1 MSIKGRPYLFVM
13 DSRKTSYGQELKTGW
28 FLPLRLAIFLI
39 VVGVVLLTQQR
50 ESAISTHFFIYSILT
65 LVFLLSLA
73 VKLPSR
79 MPRLTKFLVF
89 LQIVSEVIVEASI
102 IKATGNMSSPFAALF
117 LLTIVSAAMS
127 YQLIGTLLT
136 ATMASAAYGLVILA
150 GSGTEIPGTID
161 LEVIKK
167 IYSSNDELF
176 YTLFLYICIFYLVAF
191 VSGYLSQKIRSKE
204 RELSRASES
213 LARVQLETDEILKHL
228 HSGLITIDHF
238 GRIIYFNE
246 AAERI
251 TGFRES
257 KIKGKNCL
265 TVFADR
271 MPQFSEKLLSVLKS
285 SQLESRC
292 EITVIDEDGEEIPI
306 GISTSVLEDEA
317 RGVRGVIGIFQ
328 DLTDAKKME
337 EKMRHADRLAAVGE
351 LSASIAHEIRN
362 PLASISGSVEILK
375 QELSPEGD
383 NRRLMDL
390 IVKESTRLSNIL
402 TDFLFYARVKTP
414 NFGKVEINRLVS
426 DVIEI
431 ARNHTSYRE
440 KIKLGSESDDTTI
453 YVSGDDEQIRQVLF
467 NLVVNALDAIE
478 RESGDVRIK
487 IEGNSPIYSDQV
499 VISVIDDGGGM
510 TRDVKDRIFS
520 PFFSTKKEGTGL
532 GLAIVRRLVDNM
544 GGKIWVET
552 SPNGGTT
559 FKFTLIKYF
568 KGMVHP
574 EEKQQDNAHKPL
586 TGKTAESLLT
596 Q

>member
-1 MSIKGRPYLFVM
+1 
-13 DSRKTSYGQELKTGW
+13 LKSGW

-50 ESAISTHFFIYSILT
+50 QAAISTPFFIYSILT

-73 VKLPSR
+73 LKLPSR
-79 MPRLTKFLVF
+79 MPRLTQFLVF
-89 LQIVSEVIVEASI
+89 LQIISEVIVEASI
-102 IKATGNMSSPFAALF
+102 IKATGNITSPFTALF
-117 LLTIVSAAMS
+117 LMTIVSAAMS

-136 ATMASAAYGLVILA
+136 ATMASLTYGLVVLT
-150 GSGTEIPGTID
+150 GSEAELPRTLD
-161 LEVIKK
+161 LEFIKK

-176 YTLFLYICIFYLVAF
+176 YTLFLYICVFYLVAF

-204 RELSRASES
+204 RELRRASES

-251 TGFRES
+251 TGLKEN

-265 TVFADR
+265 EVFADR
-271 MPQFSEKLLSVLKS
+271 MPQFSEKILSVLKS

-292 EITVIDEDGEEIPI
+292 EITICDNEGEEIPI
-306 GISTSVLEDEA
+306 GISTSVLEDEV

-328 DLTDAKKME
+328 NLTDAKKME

-375 QELSPEGD
+375 QELNPEGE
-383 NRRLMDL
+383 NQRLMDL
-390 IVKESTRLSNIL
+390 IVKESSRLSNIL
-402 TDFLFYARVKTP
+402 TDFLVYARVKTP

-440 KIKLGSESDDTTI
+440 KIKLRSESDDTTI

-467 NLVVNALDAIE
+467 NLVVNALEAIE
-478 RESGDVRIK
+478 SDKGSVKIK
-487 IEGNSPIYSDQV
+487 IEGNSPIYTDQV
-499 VISVIDDGGGM
+499 ILSVIDDGGGM
-510 TRDVKDRIFS
+510 TREVKDRIFS

-544 GGKIWVET
+544 GGRIWVET
-552 SPNGGTT
+552 SPHGGTI

-568 KGMVHP
+568 KGMIRP
-574 EEKQQDNAHKPL
+574 EESEHDIEQEPL
-586 TGKTAESLLT
+586 RTGASE
-596 Q
+596 

>member
-1 MSIKGRPYLFVM
+1 
-13 DSRKTSYGQELKTGW
+13 
-28 FLPLRLAIFLI
+28 
-39 VVGVVLLTQQR
+39 
-50 ESAISTHFFIYSILT
+50 
-65 LVFLLSLA
+65 
-73 VKLPSR
+73 
-79 MPRLTKFLVF
+79 
-89 LQIVSEVIVEASI
+89 
-102 IKATGNMSSPFAALF
+102 
-117 LLTIVSAAMS
+117 
-127 YQLIGTLLT
+127 
-136 ATMASAAYGLVILA
+136 
-150 GSGTEIPGTID
+150 
-161 LEVIKK
+161 
-167 IYSSNDELF
+167 
-176 YTLFLYICIFYLVAF
+176 
-191 VSGYLSQKIRSKE
+191 
-204 RELSRASES
+204 
-213 LARVQLETDEILKHL
+213 
-228 HSGLITIDHF
+228 
-238 GRIIYFNE
+238 
-246 AAERI
+246 
-251 TGFRES
+251 
-257 KIKGKNCL
+257 
-265 TVFADR
+265 
-271 MPQFSEKLLSVLKS
+271 
-285 SQLESRC
+285 
-292 EITVIDEDGEEIPI
+292 
-306 GISTSVLEDEA
+306 
-317 RGVRGVIGIFQ
+317 
-328 DLTDAKKME
+328 
-337 EKMRHADRLAAVGE
+337 
-351 LSASIAHEIRN
+351 
-362 PLASISGSVEILK
+362 
-375 QELSPEGD
+375 
-383 NRRLMDL
+383 MDL

-487 IEGNSPIYSDQV
+487 IEGNSSLYSDQV

-574 EEKQQDNAHKPL
+574 EEKQQDIAQETL
-586 TGKTAESLLT
+586 AGKAAESLLT

>member
-1 MSIKGRPYLFVM
+1 ME
-13 DSRKTSYGQELKTGW
+13 SRKTSYGQELKSGW

-50 ESAISTHFFIYSILT
+50 QAAISTPFFIYSILT

-73 VKLPSR
+73 LKLPSR
-79 MPRLTKFLVF
+79 MPRLTQFLVF
-89 LQIVSEVIVEASI
+89 LQIISEVIVEASI
-102 IKATGNMSSPFAALF
+102 IKATGNITSPFTALF
-117 LLTIVSAAMS
+117 LMTIVSAAMS

-136 ATMASAAYGLVILA
+136 ATMASLTYGLVVLT
-150 GSGTEIPGTID
+150 GSEAELPRTLD
-161 LEVIKK
+161 LEFIKK

-176 YTLFLYICIFYLVAF
+176 YTLFLYICVFYLVAF

-204 RELSRASES
+204 RELRRASES

-251 TGFRES
+251 TGLKEN

-265 TVFADR
+265 EVFADR
-271 MPQFSEKLLSVLKS
+271 MPQFSEKILSVLKS

-292 EITVIDEDGEEIPI
+292 EITICDNEGEEIPI
-306 GISTSVLEDEA
+306 GISTSVLEDEV

-328 DLTDAKKME
+328 NLTDAKKME

-375 QELSPEGD
+375 QELNPEGE
-383 NRRLMDL
+383 NQRLMDL
-390 IVKESTRLSNIL
+390 IVKESSRLSNIL
-402 TDFLFYARVKTP
+402 TDFLVYARVKTP

-440 KIKLGSESDDTTI
+440 KIKLRSESDDTTI

-467 NLVVNALDAIE
+467 NLVVNALEAIE
-478 RESGDVRIK
+478 SDKGSVKIK
-487 IEGNSPIYSDQV
+487 IEGNSPIYTDQV
-499 VISVIDDGGGM
+499 ILSVIDDGGGM
-510 TRDVKDRIFS
+510 TREVKDRIFS

-544 GGKIWVET
+544 GGRIWVET
-552 SPNGGTT
+552 SPHGGTI

-568 KGMVHP
+568 KGMIRP
-574 EEKQQDNAHKPL
+574 EESEHDIEQEPL
-586 TGKTAESLLT
+586 RTGASE
-596 Q
+596 

>member
-1 MSIKGRPYLFVM
+1 MKS
-13 DSRKTSYGQELKTGW
+13 GW

-50 ESAISTHFFIYSILT
+50 QAAISTPFFIYSILT

-73 VKLPSR
+73 LKLPSR
-79 MPRLTKFLVF
+79 MPRLTQFLVF
-89 LQIVSEVIVEASI
+89 LQIISEVIVEASI
-102 IKATGNMSSPFAALF
+102 IKATGNITSPFTALF
-117 LLTIVSAAMS
+117 LMTIVSAAMS

-136 ATMASAAYGLVILA
+136 ATMASLTYGLVVLT
-150 GSGTEIPGTID
+150 GSEAELPRTLD
-161 LEVIKK
+161 LEFIKK

-176 YTLFLYICIFYLVAF
+176 YTLFLYICVFYLVAF

-204 RELSRASES
+204 RELRRASES

-251 TGFRES
+251 TGLKEN

-265 TVFADR
+265 EVFADR
-271 MPQFSEKLLSVLKS
+271 MPQFSEKILSVLKS

-292 EITVIDEDGEEIPI
+292 EITICDNEGEEIPI
-306 GISTSVLEDEA
+306 GISTSVLEDEV

-328 DLTDAKKME
+328 NLTDAKKME

-375 QELSPEGD
+375 QELNPEGE
-383 NRRLMDL
+383 NQRLMDL
-390 IVKESTRLSNIL
+390 IVKESSRLSNIL
-402 TDFLFYARVKTP
+402 TDFLVYARVKTP

-440 KIKLGSESDDTTI
+440 KIKLRSESDDTTI

-467 NLVVNALDAIE
+467 NLVVNALEAIE
-478 RESGDVRIK
+478 SDKGSVKIK
-487 IEGNSPIYSDQV
+487 IEGNSPIYTDQV
-499 VISVIDDGGGM
+499 ILSVIDDGGGM
-510 TRDVKDRIFS
+510 TREVKDRIFS

-544 GGKIWVET
+544 GGRIWVET
-552 SPNGGTT
+552 SPHGGTI

-568 KGMVHP
+568 KGMIRP
-574 EEKQQDNAHKPL
+574 EESEHDIEQEPL
-586 TGKTAESLLT
+586 RTGASE
-596 Q
+596 